1 MAVQQRKDLVF
12 FFLFFASNGPQQRSV
27 YSALAT
33 FCLIPLFVDKFGN
46 FRLIEELIKGTILAG
61 FSILSF
67 LLHLLLL
74 LFIVYPLL

>member
-12 FFLFFASNGPQQRSV
+12 FFLFFASNGQRSV